1 MLKNKKEQ
9 GLNILEKLT
18 KEIKKKDD
26 EINLYLSKNKDAEA
40 LKEKLLREIGQKG
53 EIIKKLSVDNVNEK
67 KEFIKNFKSEKSGK
81 KVKLDFEIDSNF
93 DIIFKEII
101 KENKVVLRDD
111 VELLNEK
118 VKIAILINFFKA
130 SFERIEKE
138 IITKKLNLLIRN
150 LKDAIILCELCSK
163 VCIEIYCFEC
173 KEFFCSNCNIHIQN
187 DLWKKH
193 KLINVDLS
201 IVKNS
206 DKKSHRPVDSL
217 NEGTM
222 GKSLK
227 NKDFLKK

>member
-1 MLKNKKEQ
+1 MLKIKKEQ

-18 KEIKKKDD
+18 KEIRKKDD
-26 EINLYLSKNKDAEA
+26 EINLYLSKNKDAEE
-40 LKEKLLREIGQKG
+40 LKEKLLREIAQKG

-67 KEFIKNFKSEKSGK
+67 KEYIKNFKSERSEK
-81 KVKLDFEIDSNF
+81 KFKIEFEIDSNF
-93 DIIFKEII
+93 DIIFKEIL

-138 IITKKLNLLIRN
+138 IITKKLNLLNRN

-163 VCIEIYCFEC
+163 VCIEIYCHEC

-193 KLINVDLS
+193 RLINVDLS
-201 IVKNS
+201 LVKNS
-206 DKKSHRPVDSL
+206 EKKPHNTGDIL
-217 NEGTM
+217 NEGTI
-222 GKSLK
+222 GKTLK
-227 NKDFLKK
+227 NKEFLKR